1 MRHIITKSIALLGAA
16 LLAGGFTAPARAADA
31 AAYPDKP
38 LRIIVPYAPGG
49 LADITARLLADA
61 LPARLGQ
68 PVMVENRPGANGAI
82 GTTAVAKAEPDG
94 YTVGLVVSSHT
105 FGKALVPNLPFDPVK
120 DFAPVT
126 LTARTPIVLVSSAA
140 LPARNVNE
148 LLAYVRARPDTLAF
162 ASAGSGSNVHVFGQW
177 FNDVAGLKMV
187 HVPYKGSTAAHIDL
201 VAGRVAM
208 AFDSLASV
216 QAHIA
221 SGKMRLI
228 AVGGAA
234 RLAQYPDVPT
244 IAESG
249 FPGFEVESWGAIL
262 APVKTP
268 APVVERLNREI
279 VAVLKSA
286 KVRDKLAGAGAQV
299 VGSSPAE
306 LQTVLV
312 SEEKRYGE
320 LIRRLG
326 ITLD

>member
-1 MRHIITKSIALLGAA
+1 MRRFLLKTAALAGAA
-16 LLAGGFTAPARAADA
+16 MLCAAFAGTALAADPA
-31 AAYPDKP
+31 FPSKP

-68 PVMVENRPGANGAI
+68 PVVVENRPGANGAI
-82 GTTAVAKAEPDG
+82 GTTAVAKADPDG
-94 YTVGLVVSSHT
+94 YTLGLVVSSHV

-120 DFAPVT
+120 DFAPIT
-126 LTARTPIVLVSSAA
+126 LTARTPIVLVASPT
-140 LPARNVNE
+140 LPVRNLAE
-148 LLAYVRARPDTLAF
+148 LLQYIRARPDTLAF
-162 ASAGSGSNVHVFGQW
+162 ASAGNGSNVHVFGQW

-187 HVPYKGSTAAHIDL
+187 HVPYKGSTAAHMDL
-201 VAGRVAM
+201 VAGRVAI

-216 QAHIA
+216 QPHIA
-221 SGKMRLI
+221 SGRMKLI
-228 AVGGAA
+228 AVGGTQ
-234 RLAQYPDVPT
+234 RLPAYPDVPT

-249 FPGFEVESWGAIL
+249 YPAFQAESWGAIL
-262 APVKTP
+262 APARTP
-268 APVVERLNREI
+268 PAVIERLNREI
-279 VAVLKSA
+279 VAVLKSD
-286 KVRDKLAGAGAQV
+286 KVHDKLTGAGAQV

-306 LQTVLV
+306 LQGVLV